1 MNVALQIDDRIGSK
15 ELSPYFREY
24 LDIPIEDT
32 RLDYGDVLFE
42 SPYGPEGPCKVGFE
56 RKRLAECIELM
67 KHGDASR
74 FAGDQLIKMRQNCRF
89 VFLVCEG
96 RYRRDL
102 ESGLITTFRR
112 TKGRREKDWHPGT
125 YDGQHVDWRAVDG
138 WLNTMRLLAGVHIL
152 KTDSPG
158 NTVLEIATI
167 HHWFTHKPW
176 EQHSSH
182 LKFPDSGH
190 GEIPLDARPSFT
202 RCVAKE
208 LPNVGWNRAATI
220 EKVFN
225 SVEGM
230 LEASVE
236 QWTMIDGITSER
248 AHKIWWLLRG
258 FEK

>member
-1 MNVALQIDDRIGSK
+1 MSVPLLIDDRIGSK
-15 ELSPYFREY
+15 ELSPVFRQH

-32 RLDYGDVLFE
+32 RLEYGDVLFE

-67 KHGDASR
+67 RSGKESR
-74 FAGDQLIKMRQNCRF
+74 FAGDQLFKLRQNCKF
-89 VFLVCEG
+89 VFLICEG
-96 RYRRDL
+96 KYRRDL
-102 ESGLITTFRR
+102 DTGLLHTYRR
-112 TKGRREKDWHPGT
+112 TKRRRQKDWYPGT
-125 YDGQHVDWRAVDG
+125 YDGQEVDWRAVDG
-138 WLNTMRLLAGVHIL
+138 WLNTMRLKAGVHIL
-152 KTDSPG
+152 KTDSLG
-158 NTVLEIATI
+158 NTVLEIATV

-182 LKFPDSGH
+182 LKFPQGTHELSLDS
-190 GEIPLDARPSFT
+190 RPSFT
-202 RCVAKE
+202 RRVAKE

-230 LEASVE
+230 LEASPE
-236 QWTMIDGITSER
+236 DWTMIDGVTPER
-248 AHKIWWLLRG
+248 ANKIWWLLRG